1 MTLQEKQEGY
11 LQELGSLEDEFD
23 QYTWL
28 MQLACQRPELCQ
40 VAHQEERR
48 FLGCQ
53 SNLWVELG
61 CQEGRL
67 SLSVDS
73 DTLIVKGLG
82 GDAGGHRHRL
92 HAPGGGPGGHLP
104 VPEAGAGGGADLCAA
119 QRLCPAGGLG
129 PAAGRGAGQETP

>member
-73 DTLIVKGLG
+73 DTLIVKGLAVMLALTSVRRSG
-82 GDAGGHRHRL
+82 FAQLVGWVQRRAGEL
-92 HAPGGGPGGHLP
+92 A
-104 VPEAGAGGGADLCAA
+104 
-119 QRLCPAGGLG
+119 
-129 PAAGRGAGQETP
+129 QETP